1 MLVLDL
7 IVSGF
12 AAWGIFCAMKFIAD
26 GFLTPKNSRPRPI
39 VKLTGKESPAEIV
52 QLCENARKAIVC
64 NRGEILLLVSEED
77 GFSRELKKELE
88 RLNLLDVRVV
98 YERKGENEQQK

>member
-1 MLVLDL
+1 MVLDL

-26 GFLTPKNSRPRPI
+26 GFLTPKNARPRPI
-39 VKLTGKESPAEIV
+39 VKLTGKESSAEIA

-64 NRGEILLLVSEED
+64 NRGEILLLAPEE
-77 GFSRELKKELE
+77 GEFSRRVADDLL
-88 RLNLLDVRVV
+88 RLDLRDVKIV
-98 YERKGENEQQK
+98 YEKERQE

>member
-26 GFLTPKNSRPRPI
+26 GFMTPKNARPRPT
-39 VKLTGKESPAEIV
+39 VKLTGKESAAEIA

-64 NRGEILLLVSEED
+64 NRGEILFLVAED
-77 GFSRELKKELE
+77 GEFSRELQKELE
-88 RLNLLDVRVV
+88 RLNLLDVRIV
-98 YERKGENEQQK
+98 YEKGKAK